1 MSSHKSCTSYTM
13 YRAYDTR
20 SFLKEE
26 KSSYYLQ
33 LNLSEMEAKEFFSE
47 ELSIF
52 ISGWLANSLPVNK

>member
-1 MSSHKSCTSYTM
+1 M

-52 ISGWLANSLPVNK
+52 IFGRLANSLPVNK